1 MNAGTPFCANT
12 STMQTR
18 PTAPSTLT
26 STQSGSVPPVASM
39 SNSSEGIG
47 HLSLLSAPEG
57 TLSLL
62 SGSGSSLLSAPSL
75 LHQRRVVV
83 KPIAPKQQGLQP
95 ANNGGI
101 LGVGQRPTVQQQ
113 QTPRLPQATHLKQPV
128 ATVPTQLPAP
138 TPGTRVQPLTTQQA
152 QVWNQS
158 LTTHQV
164 QARNQSLTSQQAQTQ
179 ALATQQTQALLAN
192 QLQSLSQAQAQAL
205 LTAISAKTYG
215 GLEALAEEC
224 LQHALLPAMNLGGQT
239 KATPTPL
246 RPATPLSQA
255 TAMDTSDTSFAE
267 DMSPSVPPPHSR
279 SRSGV
284 TTSKPRKPCNCRN
297 SQCLKLY
304 CDCFANGEFCGE
316 GCHCCNCKNNV
327 EHTEDRAKAVKTC
340 LERNPNAF
348 KPKVEQSRGNSGDER
363 KHVKGCNCKRSGCLK
378 NYCEC
383 YEAKIPCSNLCRCVG
398 CKNLLDRPESKSLMQ
413 LADAADIRTQQQKAA
428 SSHIHEQLESTTAKP
443 LTVTESGQRLP
454 FSFINKD
461 VAKATC
467 LCLLE
472 EASHALMNC
481 KSPEEAERTVIEE
494 FGKCIQQIIAAAG
507 TASEVCDSSSAVL

>member
-1 MNAGTPFCANT
+1 M
-12 STMQTR
+12 
-18 PTAPSTLT
+18 
-26 STQSGSVPPVASM
+26 
-39 SNSSEGIG
+39 
-47 HLSLLSAPEG
+47 
-57 TLSLL
+57 
-62 SGSGSSLLSAPSL
+62 
-75 LHQRRVVV
+75 V
-83 KPIAPKQQGLQP
+83 KPIAPKQQQQQGLKP
-95 ANNGGI
+95 ANNGGM
-101 LGVGQRPTVQQQ
+101 LVGGGQRPSVL
-113 QTPRLPQATHLKQPV
+113 PPLLPQAMNLKQPV
-128 ATVPTQLPAP
+128 AT
-138 TPGTRVQPLTTQQA
+138 GTRVQPLTIQQ
-152 QVWNQS
+152 V
-158 LTTHQV
+158 
-164 QARNQSLTSQQAQTQ
+164 
-179 ALATQQTQALLAN
+179 QQTQALLTS

-205 LTAISAKTYG
+205 LSAISGKTYG
-215 GLEALAEEC
+215 GLEGLADEC
-224 LQHALLPAMNLGGQT
+224 LQNSLGPVTLGGQA
-239 KATPTPL
+239 KATAAPL
-246 RPATPLSQA
+246 RPATPVTQV

-267 DMSPSVPPPHSR
+267 DMPPSVPNSR
-279 SRSGV
+279 SRPGV

-327 EHTEDRAKAVKTC
+327 EYTEDRAKAVKTC

-428 SSHIHEQLESTTAKP
+428 SSHIHEQLESTSTRP
-443 LTVTESGQRLP
+443 LTVTESGERLP

-481 KSPEEAERTVIEE
+481 RSPEEAERAVIEE